1 MASPHSAASLPSN
14 PFEGPAP
21 PPVEVVRDL
30 DIFARVPVV
39 LDYATS
45 TYYAWKTY
53 FSLVFRE
60 YHLIDH
66 VDGSVDSGL
75 MFADDDWLTIDATI
89 TRWLY
94 QTISK
99 DIFHTIVCDTDDA
112 QTVWAKLNG
121 LFPDNA
127 LQRRVFLQ
135 HEFFGCHQLDSS
147 IDDYCMR
154 LKKHADELR
163 DLGERVSDDLLL
175 STLTAGLNEEFDNA
189 ASNLTFLPDPTFPR
203 VVAYLRLEERR
214 MKMVKSRATHTAL
227 AAGTSRAA
235 PPTAPQPPP
244 PASYF
249 QAPPAPDARTR
260 MVLHRCDSPDGLYR

>member
-14 PFEGPAP
+14 PFDGPAP
-21 PPVEVVRDL
+21 PQVEVVRDL

-39 LDYATS
+39 LDYAS
-45 TYYAWKTY
+45 ITYYAWKTY
-53 FSLVFRE
+53 FSLIFRE

-66 VDGSVDSGL
+66 VDGFVDSGL
-75 MFADDDWLTIDATI
+75 MYADDDWLTIDATI

-112 QTVWAKLNG
+112 QT
-121 LFPDNA
+121 
-127 LQRRVFLQ
+127 
-135 HEFFGCHQLDSS
+135 LDSS

-154 LKKHADELR
+154 LKKLADELR
-163 DLGERVSDDLLL
+163 NLGGRVSDDLLL
-175 STLTAGLNEEFDNA
+175 SMLTAGLNEEFGNA
-189 ASNLTFLPDPTFPR
+189 ASNLTFLPDPTFPL

-235 PPTAPQPPP
+235 PPTAQQPPRPPPP

-249 QAPPAPDARTR
+249 QAPPAPVYQLTPPAPNRR
-260 MVLHRCDSPDGLYR
+260 RGGRHGRSYPDGAPPM

>member
-1 MASPHSAASLPSN
+1 MASPHSAASHPSN

-30 DIFARVPVV
+30 DIFARVLVV

-60 YHLIDH
+60 YHLINHD
-66 VDGSVDSGL
+66 
-75 MFADDDWLTIDATI
+75 T
-89 TRWLY
+89 
-94 QTISK
+94 
-99 DIFHTIVCDTDDA
+99 FHTIVCDTDDA

-121 LFPDNA
+121 LFLDNA

-135 HEFFGCHQLDSS
+135 QEFFGCHQLDSC

-154 LKKHADELR
+154 LKKLADELR

-175 STLTAGLNEEFDNA
+175 STLTAGLNEEFGNA

-235 PPTAPQPPP
+235 PPTAPQPPRPPPPP

-249 QAPPAPDARTR
+249 LGEHA
-260 MVLHRCDSPDGLYR
+260 HRLRLPRVS

>member
-1 MASPHSAASLPSN
+1 MASPHSAASHPSN

-39 LDYATS
+39 LDYASS

-89 TRWLY
+89 TCWLY

-112 QTVWAKLNG
+112 QTVWTKLNG
-121 LFPDNA
+121 LFLDNA

-135 HEFFGCHQLDSS
+135 QEFL
-147 IDDYCMR
+147 
-154 LKKHADELR
+154 
-163 DLGERVSDDLLL
+163 
-175 STLTAGLNEEFDNA
+175 A
-189 ASNLTFLPDPTFPR
+189 AINLTRPLTIIVCALRNLLMTFATSGSESPTIFSSACSP
-203 VVAYLRLEERR
+203 
-214 MKMVKSRATHTAL
+214 L
-227 AAGTSRAA
+227 A
-235 PPTAPQPPP
+235 
-244 PASYF
+244 
-249 QAPPAPDARTR
+249 
-260 MVLHRCDSPDGLYR
+260 